1 MCFEPL
7 TVGNG
12 ASARHFACTHAV
24 CAKCDTALFVRGD
37 DRCPTCRAARL
48 PGSKVNN
55 RTREEMMQRCSR
67 QDMNR
72 ATLQGFF
79 PESVFFP
86 VDMDGAIGAPLPPPL
101 PLPPPPPALGPYPPS
116 DTDDDGVDDGV
127 DAETDAE
134 TQAALLMDARAL
146 MNSRATSA
154 VAVARSASLP
164 GPPLSDLRSDV
175 SVAGAVHALVN
186 AHAVSITEFTA
197 AATRLRQAR
206 RSQSVL
212 ARRPTTRAHGS
223 VDVAIG

>member
-1 MCFEPL
+1 
-7 TVGNG
+7 
-12 ASARHFACTHAV
+12 
-24 CAKCDTALFVRGD
+24 
-37 DRCPTCRAARL
+37 
-48 PGSKVNN
+48 
-55 RTREEMMQRCSR
+55 MMQRCSR
-67 QDMNR
+67 QEMNR
-72 ATLQGFF
+72 ATLQGPF

-86 VDMDGAIGAPLPPPL
+86 VDMDGAFGAPP
-101 PLPPPPPALGPYPPS
+101 PPPPPALGPYPPS

-164 GPPLSDLRSDV
+164 VPLLSDLRSDL

-223 VDVAIG
+223 VDVATG